1 MPISSAVKGM
11 GSIKTIH
18 TTKNTTIPN
27 NEGSDFIKMYMLEKE
42 KQRLMSEEKMISL
55 RQSTIQKRLLQIQQY
70 YHEKSKQLQDHEL
83 SGNEIHD
90 GSKEAEAFKTMS
102 IDY

>member
-42 KQRLMSEEKMISL
+42 KQRLLSEEKMLSL
-55 RQSTIQKRLLQIQQY
+55 RQNTIQNRLQEIQLY
-70 YHEKSKQLQDHEL
+70 YHAKSIQLRDQEL
-83 SGNEIHD
+83 SGNEMN
-90 GSKEAEAFKTMS
+90 SASNENEAFKTMS